1 MFRSTGEADFWELL
15 DFISVPQISC
25 SMAAPCTRGSP
36 EFIFITDDPA
46 GHNRAGVDAGC
57 RVLFA
62 FERAWSDTTQRK
74 GSMRLSL

>member
-1 MFRSTGEADFWELL
+1 
-15 DFISVPQISC
+15 
-25 SMAAPCTRGSP
+25 MAAPCTRGSP